1 MKKLGMLLTAL
12 LLLLLLPLNAWAEE
26 LLVPVGKIVGLQLRN
41 DTVTVAAFDD
51 AMGSLARDAGL
62 RNGDEIL
69 KAGERTVRTPADVR
83 AALEECGGSITL
95 TVRRG
100 SKQSTLEITPRKTS
114 DGYRLGVFLRQG
126 IAGIGTVTWYDPE
139 TGKFGALGHGV
150 NEPGGCLLKMTEG
163 NTYDAEILSV
173 KKGKAGCPGQ
183 LKGSADAG
191 SVCGNLYR
199 NSPQG
204 VFGVTR
210 EQWEG
215 TPVPTAA
222 LSDLHTGTASIR
234 STVTGSA
241 PRDYSVEILKIYPS
255 GRTDGRDLLLKIT
268 DPALL
273 ETTGGIVQGMS
284 GSPIIQDGKLVG
296 AVTHVLVGDPTMGY
310 GIYIGNMLDAAA

>member
-12 LLLLLLPLNAWAEE
+12 LLLLLLPVTGFAEE
-26 LLVPVGKIVGLQLRN
+26 MLVPVGKIVGLQLCN

-51 AMGSLARDAGL
+51 AMGSLAQDAGL
-62 RNGDEIL
+62 RIGDEIL
-69 KAGERTVRTPADVR
+69 KAGKRTVRTPQDVR
-83 AALEECGGSITL
+83 EALEECGGLITL

-100 SKQSTLEITPRKTS
+100 SKQSTLDITPRKTDS
-114 DGYRLGVFLRQG
+114 GYRLGVFLRQG

-150 NEPGGCLLKMTEG
+150 NEAGGCLLKMTEG
-163 NTYDAEILSV
+163 STFDAEVLSV

-183 LKGSADAG
+183 LKGSADTNRI
-191 SVCGNLYR
+191 CGNLYK
-199 NSPQG
+199 NSPKG

-215 TPVPTAA
+215 TPIPTAA

-234 STVTGSA
+234 STVTGST

-255 GRTDGRDLLLKIT
+255 SRTDGRDLLLKIT

-273 ETTGGIVQGMS
+273 EATGGIVQGMS
-284 GSPIIQDGKLVG
+284 GSPIIQDVKLIG

-310 GIYIGNMLDAAA
+310 GIYIGNMLEAAG

>member
-1 MKKLGMLLTAL
+1 MKKMGTLLTAL
-12 LLLLLLPLNAWAEE
+12 LLLLLLPITGFAEE

-62 RNGDEIL
+62 RIGDEIV
-69 KAGERTVRTPADVR
+69 KAGERTVRTPQDVR
-83 AALEECGGSITL
+83 EALQKCEGVITL
-95 TVRRG
+95 TICRG
-100 SKQSTLEITPRKTS
+100 SKQSKLEISPRKTE

-150 NEPGGCLLKMTEG
+150 NESGGCLLKMTEG
-163 NTYDAEILSV
+163 NTYDAEVLSV
-173 KKGKAGCPGQ
+173 KRGKAGSPGQ
-183 LKGSADAG
+183 LKGVADTNKI
-191 SVCGNLYR
+191 CGNLYK

-222 LSDLHTGTASIR
+222 LSDLHTGAACIR
-234 STVTGSA
+234 STVTGSI
-241 PRDYSVEILKIYPS
+241 PREYSVEILKLYPS
-255 GRTDGRDLLLKIT
+255 GRADGRDMLLKIT

-273 ETTGGIVQGMS
+273 EATGGIVQGMS
-284 GSPIIQDGKLVG
+284 GSPIIQDGKLIG